1 MLRAVLLGPPGAGKG
16 TQAVRLVEKYEIPH
30 ISTGDIFRKNIKEGT
45 ELGKKAQEYLNAGA
59 LVPDELVVDLVKDRL
74 QQDDCKN
81 GFLLDGFPRTIFQAE
96 KLDEFLSESNLKMD
110 IVINLKVE
118 KEALIK
124 RLTGRRVCKDCGASY
139 HIVNIPPKKEGVCDI
154 CGGELIQRKDDNIE
168 TVENR
173 INVYEE
179 QTAPLIGYYKEAGS
193 LVDFD
198 GEASLDE
205 VFDAIV
211 QAIGEQE

>member
-45 ELGKKAQEYLNAGA
+45 ELGKKAQEYMNAGA

-74 QQDDCKN
+74 KQDDCKN

-139 HIVNIPPKKEGVCDI
+139 HIVNLPPKKEGVCDI